1 MIFATNDQMA
11 YETGRF
17 QNTVFRMSCLTLRSV
32 HYIVPALHHCLELYV
47 KFLFFIFRGGGQC
60 LYTFSDSIYHEVSIS
75 QSKARL
81 KIIK

>member
-11 YETGRF
+11 CETGRF

-47 KFLFFIFRGGGQC
+47 KFLFFIFRGGG
-60 LYTFSDSIYHEVSIS
+60 TVFIYVFGFNLPRS
-75 QSKARL
+75 QYFAVQSQA
-81 KIIK
+81 